1 MVQCFLII
9 GHPFTINDVKY
20 CLMFMVTR
28 LIKQVTYKFLFG
40 RPSAS
45 VHLKVQ
51 EQDVNY
57 LVDDQS
63 MTIDF
68 EVEYYSL
75 KHIKMMIPIEMNDY
89 VYDLNMSYMHMLA
102 IVDKMHPIE
111 NPML

>member
-1 MVQCFLII
+1 
-9 GHPFTINDVKY
+9 
-20 CLMFMVTR
+20 
-28 LIKQVTYKFLFG
+28 
-40 RPSAS
+40 
-45 VHLKVQ
+45 
-51 EQDVNY
+51 
-57 LVDDQS
+57 